1 MFSPEDMNTFINRMD
16 IVCGIEANNL
26 DIIETNKLTKKF
38 DKLTAVDAI
47 SFSVKKGEIF
57 GFLGPNGAG
66 KTTTIKMLTT
76 LLNLTDG
83 SATVA
88 GFDIRKQRDQVRK
101 SMGIVFQEPAL
112 DTELTGKENLDYHA
126 RMYGISRDKRK
137 SRIDEVLHLV
147 DLEDKK
153 DVLVKN
159 YSGGMKRRLEI
170 ARGLMHYPK
179 VLFLDEPT
187 LGLDA
192 QTRRAIWEYIKK
204 MNKEENT
211 TIFLTTHYMDEAD
224 YLCDRVGIIDHGKI
238 LIIDSTSTLKTSIG
252 NDVITLSC
260 SDLEALTKR
269 LKKESWINNIK
280 QHDSFLTLGVKKG
293 EEKIPKIIEIAQSL
307 KLRITSISVRK
318 PTLDDVFLHFT
329 GRTMRDQEPTNQLKN
344 LNQSS
349 HGRWRR

>member
-1 MFSPEDMNTFINRMD
+1 
-16 IVCGIEANNL
+16 L
-26 DIIETNKLTKKF
+26 DIIKTDDLTKKF
-38 DKLTAVDAI
+38 GDLTAVDNI

-76 LLNLTDG
+76 LLHPTNG
-83 SATVA
+83 SAKISD
-88 GFDIRKQRDQVRK
+88 FDIAKDRDKVRK
-101 SMGIVFQEPAL
+101 NIGIVFQEPAL
-112 DTELTGKENLDYHA
+112 DTELTGRENLDYHA
-126 RMYGISRDKRK
+126 RMYGIDRNERK
-137 SRIDEVLHLV
+137 TRIEDVLHLV

-153 DVLVKN
+153 DVFVKN

-170 ARGLMHYPK
+170 ARGLMHYPN

-204 MNKEENT
+204 MNKKEGT

-238 LIIDSTSTLKTSIG
+238 LVIDSTENLKNSVG

-260 SDLEALTKR
+260 SDLDGLIKR
-269 LKKESWINNIK
+269 LEQEDWIENIERHESL
-280 QHDSFLTLGVKKG
+280 LTLGVEKG
-293 EEKIPKIIEIAQSL
+293 DEKIPIIIEISQSQNI
-307 KLRITSISVRK
+307 KIKSISVRK

-329 GRTMRDQEPTNQLKN
+329 GRTIRNQETADIN
-344 LNQSS
+344 LPPRFRS
-349 HGRWRR
+349 RRR

>member
-1 MFSPEDMNTFINRMD
+1 MD
-16 IVCGIEANNL
+16 IIKT
-26 DIIETNKLTKKF
+26 DDLTKKF
-38 DKLTAVDAI
+38 GDLTAVDNI

-76 LLNLTDG
+76 LLHPTNG
-83 SATVA
+83 SAKISD
-88 GFDIRKQRDQVRK
+88 FDIAKDRDKVRK
-101 SMGIVFQEPAL
+101 NIGIVFQEPAL
-112 DTELTGKENLDYHA
+112 DTELTGRENLDYHA
-126 RMYGISRDKRK
+126 RMYGIDRNERK
-137 SRIDEVLHLV
+137 TRIEDVLHLV

-153 DVLVKN
+153 DVFVKN

-170 ARGLMHYPK
+170 ARGLMHYPN

-204 MNKEENT
+204 MNKKEGT

-238 LIIDSTSTLKTSIG
+238 LVIDSTENLKNSVG

-260 SDLEALTKR
+260 SDLDGLIKR
-269 LKKESWINNIK
+269 LEQEDWIENIERYESL
-280 QHDSFLTLGVKKG
+280 LTLGVEKG
-293 EEKIPKIIEIAQSL
+293 DEKIPTIIEISQSQNI
-307 KLRITSISVRK
+307 KIKSISVRK

-329 GRTMRDQEPTNQLKN
+329 GRTIRNQETADIN
-344 LNQSS
+344 LPPRFRS
-349 HGRWRR
+349 RRR

>member
-1 MFSPEDMNTFINRMD
+1 MD
-16 IVCGIEANNL
+16 IIKT
-26 DIIETNKLTKKF
+26 DDLTKKF
-38 DKLTAVDAI
+38 GDLTAVDNI

-76 LLNLTDG
+76 LLHPTNG
-83 SATVA
+83 SAKISD
-88 GFDIRKQRDQVRK
+88 FDIAKDRDKVRK
-101 SMGIVFQEPAL
+101 NIGIVFQEPAL
-112 DTELTGKENLDYHA
+112 DTELTGRENLDYHA
-126 RMYGISRDKRK
+126 RMYGIDRNERK
-137 SRIDEVLHLV
+137 TRIEDVLHLV

-153 DVLVKN
+153 DVFVKN

-170 ARGLMHYPK
+170 ARGLMHYPN

-204 MNKEENT
+204 MNKKEGT

-238 LIIDSTSTLKTSIG
+238 LVIDSTENLKNSVG

-260 SDLEALTKR
+260 SDLDGLIKR
-269 LKKESWINNIK
+269 LEQEDWIENIERYESL
-280 QHDSFLTLGVKKG
+280 LTLGVEKG
-293 EEKIPKIIEIAQSL
+293 DEKIPIIIEISQSQNI
-307 KLRITSISVRK
+307 KIKSISVRK

-329 GRTMRDQEPTNQLKN
+329 GRTIRNQETADIN
-344 LNQSS
+344 LPPRFRS
-349 HGRWRR
+349 RRR